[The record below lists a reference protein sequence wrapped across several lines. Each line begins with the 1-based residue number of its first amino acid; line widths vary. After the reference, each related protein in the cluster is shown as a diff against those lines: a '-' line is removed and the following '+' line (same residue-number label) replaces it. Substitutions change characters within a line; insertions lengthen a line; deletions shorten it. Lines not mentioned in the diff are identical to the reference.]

1 MKSKFASASVLAV
14 AAFSLGGCAVYGP
27 PPPAYYGQGG
37 GYYGGGQPVYGQ
49 PVYAQPAPVYVGPPV
64 SIGLGFGYW
73 GGRGWRGRHY

>member
-1 MKSKFASASVLAV
+1 MKFKSAGAAVLAV
-14 AAFSLGGCAVYGP
+14 AALSLGGCAVYGP

-37 GYYGGGQPVYGQ
+37 GYYGGGQ

-73 GGRGWRGRHY
+73 GGRGWGGHRH